1 MRTITATAFRA
12 RIGQFVDAASGG
24 ERIVIERNH
33 KPIAVLLPYADKA
46 RLEADDVQQATRSGR
61 RSQPTE

>member
-12 RIGQFVDAASGG
+12 RIGHFVDVASGG

-46 RLEADDVQQATRSGR
+46 RLEADDRQRANRSAG
-61 RSQPTE
+61 RSQPVE

>member
-1 MRTITATAFRA
+1 MRTTATAFRA
-12 RIGQFVDAASGG
+12 RIGSFVDAASAG

-46 RLEADDVQQATRSGR
+46 RLEADDRQRATRSN
-61 RSQPTE
+61 RSSDPTK

>member
-12 RIGQFVDAASGG
+12 RIGSFVDAASAG

-46 RLEADDVQQATRSGR
+46 RLEADDRRRVTRSGGR
-61 RSQPTE
+61 VDPAK